1 MRLIPGSSSTRL
13 LGLLAVVAAVFLV
26 LMAAVSGCGSDG
38 DTTTSAA
45 PVSTS
50 DTQSTETTSPSGTVE
65 TLKIGAILPLS
76 GPISIVG
83 LTQKQAYELFA
94 KDTNKNG
101 GLKIGDKTY
110 NLEILVEDG
119 KASPDASA
127 TAAKKLIFQDG
138 VRIVIGEILE
148 APIEAIYQ
156 VASSAPEPVL
166 HCIQTVNWP
175 APNPADVAASKP
187 LQIRLNFSP
196 QDVYYPDL
204 DFLVKQYPDV
214 KTLAIAT
221 PSDADTTSL
230 VQAIMDH
237 GLEVLGP
244 YEWAYPGTGDFVP
257 LYSKILADKPDAV
270 ISVMNGL
277 APSELKAARDLGFT
291 GPFIS
296 TSPNAAEDFVLT
308 AGETASTD
316 LILNGADKTHPNEE
330 MTKFMDLMMA
340 EYGEFNSNSF
350 IGWDTMWTLTQ
361 LLQEARSIDPQTLVS
376 TFEGMTTSG
385 DIQTLFGPGQ
395 VGGMQEYGVNR
406 VVKRPMPV
414 VYVTNGQPDAVA
426 FQLPQVLE

>member
-1 MRLIPGSSSTRL
+1 M
-13 LGLLAVVAAVFLV
+13 
-26 LMAAVSGCGSDG
+26 
-38 DTTTSAA
+38 
-45 PVSTS
+45 
-50 DTQSTETTSPSGTVE
+50 
-65 TLKIGAILPLS
+65 KIGAVLPLS

-94 KDTNKNG
+94 KETNRNG
-101 GLKIGDKTY
+101 GLKIGADTY
-110 NLEILVEDG
+110 NLQVIVEDG

-138 VRIVIGEILE
+138 VSIVIGEILE

-156 VASSAPEPVL
+156 VASTAPEKVL

-175 APNPADVAASKP
+175 APNTADVAASKP

-204 DFLVKQYPDV
+204 DFLAKQYPDV
-214 KTLAIAT
+214 KTVAIAT
-221 PSDADTTSL
+221 PSNADTASL
-230 VQAIMDH
+230 QAAIKDH
-237 GLEVLGP
+237 GLQVLGP

-308 AGETASTD
+308 AGESEATD
-316 LILNGADKTHPNEE
+316 LIINGADKTHPNAE
-330 MTKFMDLMMA
+330 MQKFMDLMTA

-350 IGWDTMWTLTQ
+350 IGWDTMWTLAQ
-361 LLQEARSIDPQTLVS
+361 LLQRAGSVDPEKLVS
-376 TFEGMTTSG
+376 TFESMTASG
-385 DIQTLFGPGQ
+385 DVTSLFGAGQ
-395 VGGMQEYGVNR
+395 VGGMEEYGVNR
-406 VVKRPMPV
+406 VVKRPIPV
-414 VYVTNGQPDAVA
+414 VHVMDGKPNAVA
-426 FQLPQVLE
+426 FQLPKIMK